1 MMKKQLLSL
10 FIIWTILLTGGVN
23 FNLSGQTVSKDTA
36 SEVSSQNAETNSPDK
51 SQSLSKKNLKLLD
64 SAVSDNQID
73 FEKIENERSKN
84 LSKQKMSGKRKA
96 MWAAVIIGGVVG
108 MFFLI
113 KYAKECEIYESY
125 CPTDEVC
132 PCLKYRDR
140 N

>member
-1 MMKKQLLSL
+1 MKKQLVSL
-10 FIIWTILLTGGVN
+10 FIIWTILSTTSVKS
-23 FNLSGQTVSKDTA
+23 NLSAQTVSKDTA

-51 SQSLSKKNLKLLD
+51 SQSLSKKSLKLFD
-64 SAVSDNQID
+64 SSLSDNQID
-73 FEKIENERSKN
+73 FEKIENDRSKN

-125 CPTDEVC
+125 CSTDEVC
-132 PCLKYRDR
+132 PCLKYRER